1 MEDRIDKLEHRVDV
15 LEENYNKINTKMSLM
30 EMSIKNIDTNIIGIF
45 TEIKELRKMREQ
57 DHYVKPLD
65 KTEKLRM
72 QFIGVLI
79 GFFVAAFLAFLFP
92 HLGGR

>member
-1 MEDRIDKLEHRVDV
+1 MEDRIDKLENRVDA
-15 LEENYNKINTKMSLM
+15 LEEKYNDVNTTVKLLKQA
-30 EMSIKNIDTNIIGIF
+30 IDNIDGNIVGIF
-45 TEIKELRKMREQ
+45 AEIKELRKMREQ

-65 KTEKLRM
+65 KTEKLRS
-72 QFIGVLI
+72 QVIGIAI

>member
-15 LEENYNKINTKMSLM
+15 LEESYNKINTKMSLM
-30 EMSIKNIDTNIIGIF
+30 EMSIKNIDTNIVGIF

-65 KTEKLRM
+65 KTEKLRS

-79 GFFVAAFLAFLFP
+79 GFFVAAFLTFIFP

>member
-1 MEDRIDKLEHRVDV
+1 MDERIEKLENRVDK
-15 LEENYNKINTKMSLM
+15 LEENYNNMNTKMSLLDQ
-30 EMSIKNIDTNIIGIF
+30 SIKNIDINIVGIF

-65 KTEKLRM
+65 KTEKLRT

-79 GFFVAAFLAFLFP
+79 GFFVAAFLTFIFP
-92 HLGGR
+92 QLGGR